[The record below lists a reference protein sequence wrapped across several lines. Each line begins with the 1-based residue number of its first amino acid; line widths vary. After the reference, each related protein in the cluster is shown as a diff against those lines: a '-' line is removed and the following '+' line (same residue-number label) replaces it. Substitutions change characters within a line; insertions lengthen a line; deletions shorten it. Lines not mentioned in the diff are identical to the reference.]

1 MSLSTIVLKTI
12 YGIRHWLQPYWI
24 PPAIESHQTVSVD
37 SETTDS
43 SSSVDNAEESQ
54 SVSEE
59 PVSIE
64 QSETKAVV
72 ETKKK
77 EKEKESYPTVGPGET
92 LKEPREWMKRFADS
106 RLSIQEFD
114 HRLVLDPSKLARLPA
129 PNWTWYHHDK
139 RVHQLLSHLGPTM
152 GYKFK
157 ERSSTQRKRLKPLIR
172 ITDRQYDRTHLI
184 PFGYHGIESDPRLL
198 IGFDSDMN
206 RGPMNDYEIQQ
217 KSWNFPIFWACEVVR
232 QSDHQMT
239 LTYTVWDARTLKRV
253 SQKSFVTKGDIE
265 WL

>member
-24 PPAIESHQTVSVD
+24 PPAIESRQTVSAD
-37 SETTDS
+37 SETIEP
-43 SSSVDNAEESQ
+43 SSSVDNADASQ

-59 PVSIE
+59 PALTE
-64 QSETKAVV
+64 QSETKPVV
-72 ETKKK
+72 ESKK
-77 EKEKESYPTVGPGET
+77 KEKESYPTVGPGET
-92 LKEPREWMKRFADS
+92 LKEPRDWMMRFADS

-114 HRLVLDPSKLARLPA
+114 HRLTLDPSKLDRLPA

-157 ERSSTQRKRLKPLIR
+157 ERDSAKRKKLKPLIR

>member
-1 MSLSTIVLKTI
+1 MGLSTIVLKTI

-24 PPAIESHQTVSVD
+24 PPAIESRQTVSAD
-37 SETTDS
+37 SETTES
-43 SSSVDNAEESQ
+43 SSSVDDVDETQ

-59 PVSIE
+59 PVSTE
-64 QSETKAVV
+64 QVATKPVV
-72 ETKKK
+72 ETKK
-77 EKEKESYPTVGPGET
+77 KEKESYPTVGPGET

-114 HRLVLDPSKLARLPA
+114 HRLILDPAKLDRLPA